1 MPKLHKDPVFILI
14 KSLSKAEKR
23 QFRLHYTPKKKKTL
37 PLFVQ
42 LLNKLDKITQYDEN
56 TLLSQSPKLKRQQ
69 LSNQKAHLY
78 NHILET
84 LRRLDR
90 KKDIRIHIRQLIDY
104 AQILYNKG

>member
-1 MPKLHKDPVFILI
+1 
-14 KSLSKAEKR
+14 
-23 QFRLHYTPKKKKTL
+23 L

-42 LLNKLDKITQYDEN
+42 LFNKLDKITQYDEN
-56 TLLSQSPKLKRQQ
+56 KLLSQIPKLKRQQ

-104 AQILYNKG
+104 AQILYNKGLYQQSLKLLEKAKSLAKTHQEIELKMQVLE